1 MIETSQLFRESLRYS
16 RTVFTEIDIVYDGVV
31 LENDVPI
38 SGATVSTDRGSNTRY
53 AATVDLAQYPWQSL
67 PITSEGTRLRIR
79 HGVESIGTKESV
91 QLGEYQV
98 FDHKRTN
105 RGAISVTLRGLEN
118 YLIES
123 EFIVPRTPPYG
134 ASTIDTIAVL
144 IWEVLPDAEV
154 VALCSYDRKVTATG
168 TWDRER
174 WKSITKLG
182 DSIAAEVWAGHD
194 GRFYITDAPDLSA
207 LVPVFELTGG
217 PTGVLLEEARAN
229 TRDGVYNAVS
239 VSGQS
244 SDSTVPPVWAWARD
258 NDPLSRTYFYGPNG
272 QQVRFYSSQF
282 FNSDA
287 QCQDYADRLLAE
299 SLAPNNTL
307 SLVAG
312 PLPML
317 EAGDA
322 VRLTSEQ
329 MGNPRSLHLLQKT
342 GLNLDRGTWAADV
355 LSPKDTGEDE
365 EAA

>member
-1 MIETSQLFRESLRYS
+1 MIETSPLFRDALRFS
-16 RTVFTEIDIVYDGVV
+16 RTVFTEIDIVYNGVV
-31 LENDVPI
+31 LENNVPV
-38 SGATVSTDRGSNTRY
+38 STASVSTDRGSNTRF
-53 AATVDLAQYPWQSL
+53 AASVSLAQYPWQSL

-79 HGVESIGTKESV
+79 HGVESIGARESV

-98 FDHKRTN
+98 FEYKRTN

-134 ASTIDTIAVL
+134 ASTIDTIAQL
-144 IWEVLPDAEV
+144 IWEVLPDVEV
-154 VALCSYDRKVTATG
+154 MALCSYDRKITATG
-168 TWDRER
+168 AWAKER
-174 WKSITKLG
+174 WTAVTKLG

-207 LVPVFELTGG
+207 LVPGFELNGG
-217 PTGVLLEEARAN
+217 PDGVLMEESRSN
-229 TRDGVYNAVS
+229 TRDKVYNAVS

-258 NDPLSRTYFYGPNG
+258 NDPVSRTYFYGPYG
-272 QQVRFYSSQF
+272 QRVRFYSSQF
-282 FNSDA
+282 FNDPA
-287 QCQDYADRLLAE
+287 QCQAYADRLLAE

-307 SLVAG
+307 NLAAG
-312 PLPML
+312 PLPIL
-317 EAGDA
+317 IAGDA

-329 MGNPRSLHLLQKT
+329 TGDRSLHLLQT
-342 GLNLDRGTWAADV
+342 TSLPLSGGNWTADV
-355 LSPKDTGEDE
+355 LSPQDVGE